1 MAGAWL
7 RKDTKRTKE
16 HGGEENQETVVV
28 MTPRARFPALGV
40 CGCTLPGTED
50 VPGFQC
56 CSAKSTV
63 RARKEKGPAGR
74 KQQGR
79 CLSAG
84 SLEKKSHVPVC
95 LLPGW
100 KSCS

>member
-1 MAGAWL
+1 MAGARL
-7 RKDTKRTKE
+7 RKDTKITKE
-16 HGGEENQETVVV
+16 HGGEENQETIVV
-28 MTPRARFPALGV
+28 MATRARFPALSV
-40 CGCTLPGTED
+40 RGCTLPGTED

-56 CSAKSTV
+56 CSAEPAV
-63 RARKEKGPAGR
+63 CARKEKGPAGR

-79 CLSAG
+79 YLSVG